1 MKRVPVWGLL
11 LVLLPVFAQAAWQDE
26 WDQVLKA
33 AKQEGKVAVL
43 GPRQVQ
49 ARDALT
55 GPFEKKYGIK
65 VEYFG
70 GSGREISPRLG
81 AERRANQYHWDV
93 YVGGTSTG
101 LFALIPMGAIDPLE
115 PALILPEVKDL
126 KQWRDGELDF
136 ADRGRRQLVIAT
148 QHRGTIFINPDLVK
162 PEEFKSHRDL
172 LNPKWKGKIASDDP
186 RTGGPGRA
194 TFDFFH
200 LHPALGNEYIRALA
214 KQELIILKDY
224 AQQIDALGQG
234 RYPVVIGTSDA
245 TAEYRMQQGVKIGII
260 DPRQL
265 KEGTDLNP
273 GNGAMA
279 LINRA
284 RNPNAAKVYI
294 NWLLSKEGQ
303 TTFVQPM
310 GYVSRRLD
318 VPTNHVPEWR
328 IPLPG
333 AIKTYTQDSLEASER
348 LRPFLLEVLGR

>member
-1 MKRVPVWGLL
+1 MKRMLIWGLL
-11 LVLLPVFAQAAWQDE
+11 LVVGPVLAEAAWQEE
-26 WDQVLKA
+26 WDQVVKA

-55 GPFEKKYGIK
+55 GPFEKKYGIR
-65 VEYFG
+65 VDYLG
-70 GSGREISPRLG
+70 GSGRELAPRV
-81 AERRANQYHWDV
+81 AMERRAGRYLWDV

-101 LFALIPMGAIDPLE
+101 LFSFIPMGALDLLE
-115 PALILPEVKDL
+115 PALIFPDNKDPKL
-126 KQWRDGELDF
+126 WRDGELEF

-148 QHRGTIFINPDLVK
+148 QHRGTIFINTDLVK
-162 PEEFKSHRDL
+162 PQEFKSHRDL
-172 LNPKWKGKIASDDP
+172 LNPKWKGKMGSDDP

-200 LHPALGNEYIRALA
+200 LHPALGNEFIRALA
-214 KQELIILKDY
+214 KQEITLLKDY

-234 RYPVVIGTSDA
+234 RYPIVIGTSDA
-245 TAEYRMQQGVKIGII
+245 TAEYRMKQGVKIGII

-279 LINRA
+279 LINRPA
-284 RNPNAAKVYI
+284 HPNAAKVYI

-303 TTFVQPM
+303 TTFVRPM

-318 VPTNHVPEWR
+318 VPTDHVPEWR
-328 IPLPG
+328 IPIPG
-333 AIKTYTQDSLEASER
+333 SIKTYTQTSLEASER